1 MLRSVILGRKHDMRE
16 INTEKKKRKKR
27 KTDWYILLTPLF
39 AVVALI
45 AMLACFFTIGYY
57 ETKEK
62 KAAQEAAE
70 ALAMAPVTYTIE
82 EVDAMIE
89 SAVSQAVEEAVTD
102 AVERNNEDFLTKIRS
117 KMENGDSTVSML
129 RELYPDNVVLYD
141 KGKYVFKDIDRS
153 LKANKLLVENIVADE
168 EGKEITYVEGEEVV
182 SCKGIDVSKFQEK
195 IDWSEVKESGVEFA
209 FLRLGIRG
217 YTTGEIVLDETFEY
231 NVEKALEQELD
242 VGVYFFSQ
250 AVSQEEALEEAD
262 FVIKELEPYPI
273 GYPVVIDIEDV
284 ESENA
289 RTKDLTAAERTKY
302 VITFCERIKEAGYT
316 PMIYGNLK
324 TFMLM
329 LEAEQLE
336 DYEKWFA
343 YYSTDDFYYPYEV
356 SIWQY
361 SDSGKVG
368 GIEKKVDL
376 NISFKEW

>member
-89 SAVSQAVEEAVTD
+89 SAVSLAVEEAVTD

-182 SCKGIDVSKFQEK
+182 SRKGIDVSKFQEK

>member
-89 SAVSQAVEEAVTD
+89 SAVSLAVEEAVTD

-182 SCKGIDVSKFQEK
+182 SRKGIDVSKFQEK

-250 AVSQEEALEEAD
+250 AISEEEALEEAD

>member
-89 SAVSQAVEEAVTD
+89 SAVSLAVEEAVTD

-168 EGKEITYVEGEEVV
+168 EGTEITYVEGEEVV
-182 SCKGIDVSKFQEK
+182 SRKGIDVSKFQEK

>member
-1 MLRSVILGRKHDMRE
+1 MRE
-16 INTEKKKRKKR
+16 INMEKKKRKKR

-45 AMLACFFTIGYY
+45 AMLSCFFTIGYY

-62 KAAQEAAE
+62 KAAEEAAE

-89 SAVSQAVEEAVTD
+89 SAVSLAVEEAVTD

-141 KGKYVFKDIDRS
+141 KGKYVFKDINRN
-153 LKANKLLVENIVADE
+153 LKANRLLVENIVADE
-168 EGKEITYVEGEEVV
+168 EGGEITYVEGEEVV
-182 SCKGIDVSKFQEK
+182 SRKGIDVSKFQEK
-195 IDWSEVKESGVEFA
+195 IDWSKVKEAGVEFA

-231 NVEKALEQELD
+231 NVEKALEQELG

-250 AVSQEEALEEAD
+250 AVSEEEALEEAD

-289 RTKDLTAAERTKY
+289 RTKDLTPEERTKY

-329 LEAEQLE
+329 LEVEQLE

-343 YYSTDDFYYPYEV
+343 YYSTDDFYYPYDV

>member
-1 MLRSVILGRKHDMRE
+1 MSRSVILGRKHDMRE

-89 SAVSQAVEEAVTD
+89 SAVSLAVEEAVTD

-168 EGKEITYVEGEEVV
+168 EGTEITYVEGEEVV
-182 SCKGIDVSKFQEK
+182 SRKGIDVSKFQEK

-329 LEAEQLE
+329 LEVEQLE

-368 GIEKKVDL
+368 GIGKKVDL

>member
-89 SAVSQAVEEAVTD
+89 SAVSLAVEEAVTD

-153 LKANKLLVENIVADE
+153 LKANKLLMENIVADE

-182 SCKGIDVSKFQEK
+182 SRKGIDVSKFQEK